1 MKLAYSTLGWH
12 QSADRAME
20 VIAEIGYHGIE
31 LAAQPHC
38 LDPGSWSP
46 QEARRLR
53 TIAEELGL
61 YIAGFYLGA
70 PDLFG
75 EPAYEPSFMAPFP
88 MQRSARIDLVR
99 LGIDFAEE
107 LGAPLISFGSG
118 PMPPHMPP
126 AAALDHLVD
135 GLLRCLEHAAK
146 ASIRIGLE
154 PEPDHLVNSYSAYI
168 DLWNCFDGHPALGLC
183 FDLGHAYCGY
193 EDIPAVIHDAPDIH
207 HVHIKDISDRA
218 SGQLVPGEGDI
229 DLAEA
234 LAALDG
240 ISFDGFVSVEL
251 AAPAAEPDIMARRSL
266 VALMRW
272 LQLVRAAA

>member
-1 MKLAYSTLGWH
+1 MKLAYSTLGWQ

-31 LAAQPHC
+31 MAAGPHC
-38 LDPGSWSP
+38 LDPRSWSP
-46 QEARRLR
+46 REARCLR
-53 TIAEELGL
+53 TIAEDLGL
-61 YIAGFYLGA
+61 YIAGFHLGA
-70 PDLFG
+70 PDLLG

-99 LGIDFAEE
+99 RGIDFAEE
-107 LGAPLISFGSG
+107 LGAHLISFGSG

-146 ASIRIGLE
+146 ASILIGLE

-183 FDLGHAYCGY
+183 FDIGHAFCGY
-193 EDIPAVIHDAPDIH
+193 EDIPAVIHDAPDSH
-207 HVHIKDISDRA
+207 HVHIKDILNCA
-218 SGQLVPGEGDI
+218 SGQRVPGEGDI

-251 AAPAAEPDIMARRSL
+251 AAPAGEPEFMARKSL
-266 VALMRW
+266 VALMQW
-272 LQLVRAAA
+272 LHLVRAAA